1 MRLIWVVAYDDVCWL
16 EVTMDVALR
25 VDALQP
31 IHKLQSYNDD
41 SLYLEFAFLER
52 FFEFLKVN
60 AEQLHD

>member
-1 MRLIWVVAYDDVCWL
+1 
-16 EVTMDVALR
+16 MDVALR